1 MKIMVERDGQRQEI
15 TGWRRWAIA
24 IPVILVAAIVAAA
37 VIVLV
42 LGITL
47 TLGVVLLIAVP
58 AVLVLALMAR
68 VLMNRSAAGPN

>member
-1 MKIMVERDGQRQEI
+1 MKIVVERDGQRQEI

-24 IPVILVAAIVAAA
+24 IPAILVAAIVAAA

>member
-1 MKIMVERDGQRQEI
+1 MNIVVERDGQRREI

-24 IPVILVAAIVAAA
+24 IPVILVGMIVAVA

-47 TLGVVLLIAVP
+47 TLGIVLLIAVP
-58 AVLVLALMAR
+58 AALILALMAR
-68 VLMNRSAAGPN
+68 LLMSRGAASPN

>member
-1 MKIMVERDGQRQEI
+1 MKIVMERDGQRQEI

-24 IPVILVAAIVAAA
+24 IPVILVAAIVAGA

-58 AVLVLALMAR
+58 AVLILALMAR
-68 VLMNRSAAGPN
+68 VLMSRSAAGPN